1 MSCVNQIASVLTCY
15 VCTLFC
21 PLTMFMLYYICQS
34 NSFCFD
40 IFYCLHIFLHI
51 VQSKQCL
58 CCNTYVNQSFFFDI
72 LYCLHIV
79 QSKQCLCCKT
89 YVNPSFF
96 FDILYCLHI
105 VQSKQCLCC
114 NTYVNQSFF
123 SDILYCL
130 HIVQSKQCLCCIT
143 YVNQTVSVL
152 TFYIVFTYF
161 CILFCS
167 YY

>member
-114 NTYVNQSFF
+114 NT
-123 SDILYCL
+123 C
-130 HIVQSKQCLCCIT
+130 QSK
-143 YVNQTVSVL
+143 
-152 TFYIVFTYF
+152 F
-161 CILFCS
+161 LF
-167 YY
+167 